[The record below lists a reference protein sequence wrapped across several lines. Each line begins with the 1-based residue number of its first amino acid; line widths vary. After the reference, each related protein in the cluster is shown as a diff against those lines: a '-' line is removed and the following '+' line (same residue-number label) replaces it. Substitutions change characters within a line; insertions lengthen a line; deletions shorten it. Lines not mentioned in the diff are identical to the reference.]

1 MVMTMSVRSGGSGSP
16 IQFEDVDSPVPS
28 ERPQRP
34 QRVSGK
40 ELDVPATS
48 FDAFD
53 SLNLLA
59 LELRVDLVEAAL

>member
-28 ERPQRP
+28 ERPQRPQRP

-59 LELRVDLVEAAL
+59 LELRVDLV

>member
-1 MVMTMSVRSGGSGSP
+1 MEAP
-16 IQFEDVDSPVPS
+16 DHQFEDVDSPVPP
-28 ERPQRP
+28 ERPQGPKRPQGP

-40 ELDVPATS
+40 ELDVSATS

-59 LELRVDLVEAAL
+59 LELGVDLVEAL